1 MFLGF
6 PYSMILGFFNFK
18 REPEKFYRRK
28 YHLIP
33 HPGDGIPW
41 CQNLSSSYA
50 PNELIFPPNFEVSLF
65 LPLCFSPRK
74 KISYFETNFAE
85 KSSKLFKF
93 TVPSIVL
100 CSDNQL
106 LLWRQKNAPLEP
118 GLKAEV
124 FSFFSLSFVKSQ
136 DH

>member
-6 PYSMILGFFNFK
+6 PNSMILGFLNFK
-18 REPEKFYRRK
+18 SEPEKFHRRK

-41 CQNLSSSYA
+41 FQNLSSSYG
-50 PNELIFPPNFEVSLF
+50 PNGLIFPPNFEVSLF

-74 KISYFETNFAE
+74 KISYFENNFAE

-93 TVPSIVL
+93 TSPSIVPY
-100 CSDNQL
+100 SDNEL
-106 LLWRQKNAPLEP
+106 LLWRQKIAPLEP
-118 GLKAEV
+118 ALKV
-124 FSFFSLSFVKSQ
+124 DVPSFFFS
-136 DH
+136 